1 VAPSYSRTG
10 YADFDSPLGIIFPAT
25 DARVTAV
32 LDDDD
37 GQSRRVEGPA
47 APQPWS
53 LVRSAGLAVKPAS
66 QPSYRFPVASRP
78 PDRGTY
84 AASNPALM
92 GTFCTTTRAPA
103 LSAT

>member
-53 LVRSAGLAVKPAS
+53 LVRSAGLAVKPRFTALL
-66 QPSYRFPVASRP
+66 PLPGRFPTP
-78 PDRGTY
+78 
-84 AASNPALM
+84 
-92 GTFCTTTRAPA
+92 
-103 LSAT
+103 

>member
-47 APQPWS
+47 PPQPWS
-53 LVRSAGLAVKPAS
+53 LVRSAGLAVKN
-66 QPSYRFPVASRP
+66 QTSYRFPVASRP
-78 PDRGTY
+78 ADRGTY

>member
-53 LVRSAGLAVKPAS
+53 LVRSAGLAVKPLHS
-66 QPSYRFPVASRP
+66 PPTASRSL
-78 PDRGTY
+78 PDPLIGEPT
-84 AASNPALM
+84 PQVIQH
-92 GTFCTTTRAPA
+92 
-103 LSAT
+103 